1 VHTTLHPRRGPHR
14 PATSTPPRRP
24 GSVRRTTSH
33 DSVRPDGLTER
44 LVLTASGRDLRT
56 DAESQPTELGTARV
70 DLDIAFLNQRTITS
84 VTIDPPAAG
93 IGRLVGASAA
103 SGFRALVDD
112 VLPGE
117 RGAGTLRYQLLDDL
131 PTAVLVSGNALHAVL
146 DMPRD
151 PERMLTGADQ
161 CAGWATGASIMDGW
175 AGAGATPRVTGP
187 LAPPLVGSDDP
198 LAWHPLAAQGPN
210 DMRRVRRVDVWLE
223 DDGAHVDAFFRDTHV
238 LPDGDDTVLH
248 EYGVR
253 AVVDLTSRTFTA
265 CEASVGVLPWQ
276 ECPGALASAGRLV
289 GAPVDDLRARVRRTF
304 TGTST
309 CTHLNDTL
317 RALQDV
323 PTLLDAL

>member
-1 VHTTLHPRRGPHR
+1 VHTELHPRRGPHR
-14 PATSTPPRRP
+14 PATSTPPRRA

-33 DSVRPDGLTER
+33 DALRPDGLTER
-44 LVLTASGRDLRT
+44 LVLTARGRDLRT
-56 DAESQPTELGTARV
+56 DADGRTSELAAARI
-70 DLDIAFLNQRTITS
+70 DLDIAFLSQRIITS
-84 VTIDPPAAG
+84 VDVDPPADG
-93 IGRLVGASAA
+93 TDRLVGASAA
-103 SGFRALVDD
+103 SGFRALVDE

-117 RGAGTLRYQLLDDL
+117 GEAGTLRYQLLDDL

-151 PERMLTGADQ
+151 PDRMLTGADQ

-187 LAPPLVGSDDP
+187 LAPGLTGDDDP
-198 LAWHPLAAQGPN
+198 LAWHPLAPQGPN
-210 DMRRVRRVDVWLE
+210 DMRRLRRLDVWME
-223 DDGAHVDAFFRDTHV
+223 DDGAHVDAFFRDSHV

-253 AVVDLTSRTFTA
+253 AVIDLASRTFTA
-265 CEASVGVLPWQ
+265 CEASLGVLPWQ

-289 GAPVDDLRARVRRTF
+289 GTPVDELRTRVRRTF

-323 PTLLDAL
+323 PTLLAAL

>member
-1 VHTTLHPRRGPHR
+1 VHTSLHPRRGPHN

-33 DSVRPDGLTER
+33 DSARPDGLTER
-44 LVLTASGRDLRT
+44 LVLTASGRDLLT
-56 DAESQPTELGTARV
+56 
-70 DLDIAFLNQRTITS
+70 DLDGRPSVLDATTITLEIAFLSQRRIE
-84 VTIDPPAAG
+84 TIDIEPPADG
-93 IGRLVGASAA
+93 IDQLLGAPAA

-112 VLPGE
+112 ALPGE
-117 RGAGTLRYQLLDDL
+117 RDAGTLRYQLLDDV

-151 PERMLTGADQ
+151 PSRMLTGADQ
-161 CAGWATGASIMDGW
+161 CAGWATGASIMAGWTDG
-175 AGAGATPRVTGP
+175 GATPRVTGP
-187 LAPPLVGSDDP
+187 LAPTLTGDDP
-198 LAWHPLAAQGPN
+198 WAWHQLPEQGPN

-223 DDGAHVDAFFRDTHV
+223 EDGAHIDAFFRDTHV

-248 EYGVR
+248 EYGVTAR
-253 AVVDLTSRTFTA
+253 VDLDARTFTA
-265 CEASVGVLPWQ
+265 CDASLGVLPWQ
-276 ECPGALASAGRLV
+276 ECPAALASAGRLV
-289 GAPVDDLRARVRRTF
+289 GTPVDELRARVRQSF

-323 PTLLDAL
+323 PSLLAAL